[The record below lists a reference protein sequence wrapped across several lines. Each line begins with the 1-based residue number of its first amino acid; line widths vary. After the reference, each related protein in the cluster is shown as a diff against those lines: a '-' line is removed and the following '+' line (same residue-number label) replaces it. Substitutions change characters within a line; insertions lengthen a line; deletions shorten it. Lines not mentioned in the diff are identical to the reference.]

1 MKKLV
6 HGLALSALC
15 VVSLA
20 ACNNEKAR
28 NLIDTRTDEAVAGL
42 REAKAPAPPKSFN
55 PLVVSDRVYA
65 GTNAIRMRRGL
76 PLPARYE
83 GQKGVI
89 LVSADPLPL
98 GEIAAIISSQTGIP
112 VRIAPGT
119 TSGGASTAA
128 SSGSATQANPAS
140 SNPSS
145 GFLNPLNSGVG
156 GSGAGGPTTP
166 PSSTSS
172 TGGGVVTPSSNTMLL
187 AHEGPLSNVLDQIAG
202 YFGINWR
209 YDGTSILFSRVETRI
224 FTIEAMPGKLST
236 KDDVASSGGSGGG
249 SSSSSSGSS
258 GGSSGGSSSTS
269 NALSQTSSAS
279 SDFDSWDDIQKTIQG
294 IIGGVQGSSMVAA
307 PSNGTIAVTTTP
319 EAMRVVAD
327 YVKQENRRLSRQVGI
342 NVEIYRIDMQDVTD
356 FSVTWRNALNSL
368 KNFGFNFQTGGG
380 PTAGAGSSFT
390 PSFGDVALG
399 FAGGAINNSAAIG
412 TPANFGVA
420 ILDGDI
426 SGLFSALSGLT
437 DSSRVAQFPLVT
449 LNNRPVSRRVGKR
462 IGYLGTTQSD
472 TLSSGSSSG
481 NTTTASLEAEYV
493 DDGFSL
499 QMTPRVYDDGRILLH
514 YSMSLTGFE
523 GLRTITSQG
532 ASIEVPRTNNRVF
545 VQQTLLKSGST
556 LVIGGVDDEVTE
568 QKSSGIGDP
577 YNYLLGGG
585 SSGNKQR
592 SMLFVAITPQI
603 LDVPRA
609 EQN

>member
-15 VVSLA
+15 VSLA

-28 NLIDTRTDEAVAGL
+28 NLIDQRADESVAGL

-83 GQKGVI
+83 GPKGVI

-119 TSGGASTAA
+119 TSGGASASA
-128 SSGSATQANPAS
+128 SSGASAGQGNSAGAN
-140 SNPSS
+140 NPSS
-145 GFLNPLNSGVG
+145 AFLNPINPGSTGVG
-156 GSGAGGPTTP
+156 PGGTGATASTTGSSSGGPVA
-166 PSSTSS
+166 PSSS
-172 TGGGVVTPSSNTMLL
+172 TMLL

-236 KDDVASSGGSGGG
+236 KDDVAGNSSGGGGSSGGGSSGSSGGSGGG
-249 SSSSSSGSS
+249 
-258 GGSSGGSSSTS
+258 GGAS
-269 NALSQTSSAS
+269 NALTQTASVS
-279 SDFDSWDDIQKTIQG
+279 SDFDSWDDIQKTIQS

-342 NVEIYRIDMQDVTD
+342 NVEVYRIDMQDVTD
-356 FSVTWRNALNSL
+356 FSVKWRNALNSL
-368 KNFGFNFQTGGG
+368 KNFGFNFQTGAG
-380 PTAGAGSSFT
+380 PTAGT
-390 PSFGDVALG
+390 DPVTFGDVALG
-399 FAGGAINNSAAIG
+399 FAGGAINNSNAIG
-412 TPANFGVA
+412 SPANFGVA

-426 SGLFSALSGLT
+426 TGMFSALSGLS
-437 DSSRVAQFPLVT
+437 DASRVAQFPLVT
-449 LNNRPVSRRVGKR
+449 LNNRPVSRRVGR
-462 IGYLGTTQSD
+462 RVGYLESSQSD
-472 TLSSGSSSG
+472 TLASSGSAGATTSS
-481 NTTTASLEAEYV
+481 TLEAAYV

-499 QMTPRVYDDGRILLH
+499 QLTPRVFDDGRVLLH
-514 YSMSLTGFE
+514 YSMSLTGLVRDDIRRVTV
-523 GLRTITSQG
+523 GNS
-532 ASIEVPRTNNRVF
+532 AIELPETTNRVF

-556 LVIGGVDDEVTE
+556 LVIGGIDDEITS
-568 QKSSGIGDP
+568 QKSSGVGDP

-585 SSGNKQR
+585 SSTNKQR